1 MMAMQPVDRRRFLAH
16 AGTAAGFLT
25 LGTGIRGQAETG
37 PAGEIHLATN
47 EYPWS
52 VFYQRDGRNFA
63 SSLDIILGEVA
74 RSGIQGYEPLA
85 TSSAQV
91 ETVASLIGK
100 HGLEMRSLYVN
111 SVLHDAGQAE
121 KSISQVLAIA
131 RRAKVVGTGIIVT
144 NPSPI
149 RWGGA
154 EDKTDDQLRVQAQSL
169 ETLGKRLRAMG
180 MKLAYHNHDIE
191 LRAAARE
198 FHHMM
203 AGTDPEYVTLCLDAH
218 WIYRGSGNS
227 SIALFDITKLYGRRV
242 TELHIRQSRNN
253 IWTEVFGEGDIDYP
267 ALVRCL
273 VSIGIKPHLV
283 LEQAVEKG
291 SPKTLDALEAHRRS
305 CETARQVFAP
315 FAG

>member
-1 MMAMQPVDRRRFLAH
+1 MDAQPVDRRRFLAQ
-16 AGTAAGFLT
+16 AGILT
-25 LGTGIRGQAETG
+25 LGTGIRGWAETR

-52 VFYQRDGRNFA
+52 VFYQRDGRDFA
-63 SSLDIILGEVA
+63 SSLDIVLGEVA

-85 TSSAQV
+85 TSPAQV
-91 ETVASLIGK
+91 DALASLLKK

-131 RRAKVVGTGIIVT
+131 GRAKVVGTGIIVT

-149 RWGGA
+149 RWGGG
-154 EDKTDDQLRVQAQSL
+154 ENKTDDQLRVQAQSL

-227 SIALFDITKLYGRRV
+227 SVALFDILRLYGRRV

-253 IWTEVFGEGDIDYP
+253 IWTEVFGDGDIDYP
-267 ALVRCL
+267 ALVRYL

-283 LEQAVEKG
+283 LEQAVEKE
-291 SPKTLDALEAHRRS
+291 SPRTLDALEAHRRS
-305 CETARQVFAP
+305 FETAQRVFAP
-315 FAG
+315 FAE